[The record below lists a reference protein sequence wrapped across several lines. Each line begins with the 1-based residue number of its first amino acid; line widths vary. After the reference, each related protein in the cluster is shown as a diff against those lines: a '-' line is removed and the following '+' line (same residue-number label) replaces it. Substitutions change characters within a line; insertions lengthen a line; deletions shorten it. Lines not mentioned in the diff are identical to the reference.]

1 MIREID
7 IQGYRCLRDVHLTFT
22 PLTVLVGPNGSGK
35 SAILECLGDS
45 FPADHNASWRK
56 EPVVPKRIATFA
68 DGRRSEQPIWGA
80 PKEWSY
86 LRLHLQPSQM
96 RNANSVQEARRIDVS
111 GGNLVNVFATLTRKQ
126 QDEVSK
132 RLCDLVPLYADLNA
146 RPDPS
151 GAGYHRLVFQDR
163 WDERVWYE
171 PHEVSDGT
179 ILLLAFLTL
188 PYMSPPVQVVGI
200 EELEHALHP
209 FLVGEVVSMLRRL
222 AKGTLAAQPVQVV
235 LATHSPHLLDCC
247 EPEEVRFLKR
257 DLVDGSTIVEQAP
270 TGTAEWNAACD
281 EYRNS
286 LGEMWLSGGLGGVPG
301 VPVSA

>member
-1 MIREID
+1 MIREIE
-7 IQGYRCLRDVHLTFT
+7 IQGFRCLRSVRLTFT

-35 SAILECLGDS
+35 SAILESLGNFRPDYS
-45 FPADHNASWRK
+45 AFWRK
-56 EPVVPKRIATFA
+56 EAGLVPKRIATFA
-68 DGRRSEQPIWGA
+68 DGRRSEQPMWGG
-80 PKEWSY
+80 PNEWTY
-86 LRLHLQPSQM
+86 LRLDLEPSQL
-96 RNANSVQEARRIDVS
+96 RAATQVQEARLLDVNGS
-111 GGNLVNVFATLTRKQ
+111 NLVNVFATLTRKHQ
-126 QDEVSK
+126 EEVSR
-132 RLCDLVPLYADLNA
+132 RLCELVPLYADVNA
-146 RPDPS
+146 RPQP
-151 GAGYHRLVFQDR
+151 GYVGQHRLIFQDR

-171 PHEVSDGT
+171 LDEVSDGT
-179 ILLLAFLTL
+179 VLLLAFLTL

-200 EELEHALHP
+200 EEPEHALHP
-209 FLVGEVVSMLRRL
+209 FLVSEVVSMLRRL

-235 LATHSPHLLDCC
+235 LATHSPYLLDCC

-270 TGTAEWNAACD
+270 TGTAEWKAACA